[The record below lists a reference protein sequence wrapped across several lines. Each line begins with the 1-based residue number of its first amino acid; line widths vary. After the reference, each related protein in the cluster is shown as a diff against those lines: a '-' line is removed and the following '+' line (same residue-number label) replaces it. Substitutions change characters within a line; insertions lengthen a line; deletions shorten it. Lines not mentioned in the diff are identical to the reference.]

1 MLKNVCKTYGLGSDL
16 NRVEHKI
23 WYFKETFNCFLTVL
37 KNAIKVVVLDP
48 IDIFK
53 MVNSLKSSSK

>member
-1 MLKNVCKTYGLGSDL
+1 MVRVLTWTLWNTKDDILKKLSTV
-16 NRVEHKI
+16 
-23 WYFKETFNCFLTVL
+23 FLTIL